1 MENIHDGKWNIKL
14 GKYYIF
20 LVELT
25 YGGLVI
31 IKLMS
36 IYGGSV
42 MEVYRLKDND
52 LNETTFGDIKRD
64 DGSKYWI
71 IATPEE
77 LCENNGFFKFHNST
91 VEECIS
97 SKQHPRL
104 EVYDEF
110 SFGVINIMD
119 KNATGSERF
128 WLTAKELDFYITS
141 RYLIL
146 VSKLPNRLVDNV
158 KSEVLENANASN
170 NYTVNLSKIL
180 YILLHR
186 LTSMD
191 NIIIKEIETRIALL
205 EEQVMEE
212 AKRDFTKEIIELR
225 KQLLFLK
232 RYYEPLQ
239 DIAEGLE
246 ENENGVLEES
256 ALKYFGILKN
266 RIERLNNNV
275 LHLRD
280 YVTQVREAYQAQVD
294 ISLNH
299 TMKLFT
305 VITAVFLP
313 LSLIAGWYGMNF
325 KYMPELSWVYGYPFA
340 FALSAAVVAISL
352 VYFKKHNFM

>member
-1 MENIHDGKWNIKL
+1 
-14 GKYYIF
+14 
-20 LVELT
+20 
-25 YGGLVI
+25 
-31 IKLMS
+31 
-36 IYGGSV
+36 

-52 LNETTFGDIKRD
+52 LYKAAFEDIAKD
-64 DGSKYWI
+64 EKSKFWI

-77 LCENNGFFKFHNST
+77 VCENNIFFKFHNST

-104 EVYDEF
+104 EIYDEF
-110 SFGVINIMD
+110 SFGVINMMD
-119 KNATGSERF
+119 KDVSVANKF
-128 WLTAKELDFYITS
+128 WLTARELNFYLTS

-146 VSKLPNRLVDNV
+146 VSKLPNRLIDQV
-158 KSEVLENANASN
+158 KKEILENANASN
-170 NYTVNLSKIL
+170 NYIVNLSKIL
-180 YILLHR
+180 YILMHR

-191 NIIIKEIETRIALL
+191 NVILKEIESRIALL

-212 AKRDFTKEIIELR
+212 VRKDFTKEIIELR

-232 RYYEPLQ
+232 RYYEPLL

-246 ENENGVLEES
+246 ENENSLIEES

-266 RIERLNNNV
+266 RIERLNDNV

-299 TMKLFT
+299 IMKLFT

-313 LSLIAGWYGMNF
+313 LTLIAGWYGMNF
-325 KYMPELSWVYGYPFA
+325 KYMPELGWVYGYPFA
-340 FALSAAVVAISL
+340 FVLSAVVVVICLA
-352 VYFKKHNFM
+352 YFKKHNFI

>member
-1 MENIHDGKWNIKL
+1 
-14 GKYYIF
+14 
-20 LVELT
+20 
-25 YGGLVI
+25 
-31 IKLMS
+31 
-36 IYGGSV
+36 
-42 MEVYRLKDND
+42 MEVYKLKDND
-52 LNETTFGDIKRD
+52 LLEATFEDVVRD
-64 DGSKYWI
+64 DKTKYWI

-77 LCENNGFFKFHNST
+77 LCENNGLFRFHNST

-97 SKQHPRL
+97 AKQHPRL

-119 KNATGSERF
+119 REGSGTDKH
-128 WLTAKELDFYITS
+128 WITAKELNFYLTS
-141 RYLIL
+141 KCLIL
-146 VSKLPNRLVDNV
+146 VSKLPNRLIETV
-158 KSEVLENANASN
+158 KKEVLENANASN

-180 YILLHR
+180 YILLHK

-191 NIIIKEIETRIALL
+191 NVILKDIEGRIAML

-212 AKRDFTKEIIELR
+212 VRRDFTKEIIELR

-232 RYYEPLQ
+232 RYYEPLL
-239 DIAEGLE
+239 DLAEGLE
-246 ENENGVLEES
+246 ENENGLIEES

-299 TMKLFT
+299 IMKLFT

-313 LSLIAGWYGMNF
+313 LTLIAGWYGMNF
-325 KYMPELSWVYGYPFA
+325 KYMPELGWIHGYPFV
-340 FALSAAVVAISL
+340 FALSAIVVVISL
-352 VYFKKHNFM
+352 VYFKKHNYM

>member
-1 MENIHDGKWNIKL
+1 
-14 GKYYIF
+14 
-20 LVELT
+20 
-25 YGGLVI
+25 
-31 IKLMS
+31 
-36 IYGGSV
+36 
-42 MEVYRLKDND
+42 MEVYELKENSIFEADFEAVRREN
-52 LNETTFGDIKRD
+52 K
-64 DGSKYWI
+64 SKYCI
-71 IATPEE
+71 ILSPEE
-77 LCENNGFFKFHNST
+77 LSVNNGFFNFHNST

-97 SKQHPRL
+97 PRQNPRL

-119 KNATGSERF
+119 KDRSENGRL
-128 WLTAKELDFYITS
+128 WLTAREVDFYITA
-141 RYLIL
+141 RYLVL
-146 VSKLPNRLVDNV
+146 VAKLPNNLIDKV
-158 KSEVLENANASN
+158 KKEVLGNADASN

-191 NIIIKEIETRIALL
+191 NLILKEIESQIALL
-205 EEQVMEE
+205 EEQVMEDSHM
-212 AKRDFTKEIIELR
+212 DFTKKIIELR

-232 RYYEPLQ
+232 RYYEPLL

-246 ENENGVLEES
+246 ENENGLIEES
-256 ALKYFGILKN
+256 ALKYFSILKN

-299 TMKLFT
+299 IMKLFT
-305 VITAVFLP
+305 VITAIFLP

-325 KYMPELSWVYGYPFA
+325 TYMPELKWAYGYPAVFI
-340 FALSAAVVAISL
+340 LSIVVAVLSL
-352 VYFKKHNFM
+352 AYFKKHHYV

>member
-1 MENIHDGKWNIKL
+1 
-14 GKYYIF
+14 
-20 LVELT
+20 
-25 YGGLVI
+25 
-31 IKLMS
+31 
-36 IYGGSV
+36 

-52 LNETTFGDIKRD
+52 LIEAAFEDVVREDNKKF
-64 DGSKYWI
+64 WI

-77 LCENNGFFKFHNST
+77 LSENNGFFRFHNST

-119 KNATGSERF
+119 KEGGGTDGH
-128 WLTAKELDFYITS
+128 WITAKELNFYLTS
-141 RYLIL
+141 RCLII
-146 VSKLPNRLVDNV
+146 VAKLPNKLVDSV
-158 KSEVLENANASN
+158 KKEVLENANASN
-170 NYTVNLSKIL
+170 YYTVNLSKIL
-180 YILLHR
+180 YTLMYK

-191 NIIIKEIETRIALL
+191 NLILKDIESRIALL

-212 AKRDFTKEIIELR
+212 ARRDFTKEIIELR

-232 RYYEPLQ
+232 RYYEPLL

-246 ENENGVLEES
+246 ENENGLIEEG
-256 ALKYFGILKN
+256 ALKYFGILKD
-266 RIERLNNNV
+266 RIDRLNNNV

-299 TMKLFT
+299 IMKFFT
-305 VITAVFLP
+305 VITAIFLP
-313 LSLIAGWYGMNF
+313 LTLIAGWYGMNF
-325 KYMPELSWVYGYPFA
+325 TYMPELDWVYGYPFA
-340 FALSAAVVAISL
+340 FALSAAVVAICL
-352 VYFKKHNFM
+352 VYFKKHNYM